1 MLLNADMSRRVVIDT
16 EEAPWMDSPLPGVQR
31 RMLERDGDEVARA
44 TSIVRYA
51 PGSRFAEHT
60 HGLGEEFLVLEGVFS
75 DEHGNYPAGSY
86 VRNPPGSRHRP
97 RSGGGCTLFVK
108 LRQMD
113 PDDRCS
119 VRIDTAGASWSQ
131 GTEEGLLV
139 MPLHSTERESVSL
152 VKLEPGTRLGRH
164 DHPKWRGDLGA
175 RRRPRGRPRRLPQ
188 RDLAAKPSGQR
199 ARAAKPRRLRL
210 LHQDRTPHRELIPR
224 PRPSERVSAS
234 AARLSAEARPGL
246 G

>member
-1 MLLNADMSRRVVIDT
+1 MLLNTDIAQRVVIET

-51 PGSRFAEHT
+51 PGSRFAEHS

-75 DEHGNYPAGSY
+75 DEHGDYPAGTY

-97 RSGGGCTLFVK
+97 RSSDGCTLFVK

-119 VRIDTAGASWSQ
+119 VRIDTAGAPWPQ
-131 GTEEGLLV
+131 GPEKGLLV

-164 DHPKWRGDLGA
+164 DHPKGEEIYVLEGVLEDDHGA
-175 RRRPRGRPRRLPQ
+175 YRKGTWLRNPPGSAHAPRS
-188 RDLAAKPSGQR
+188 RDGCVFYIKTGHLTRS
-199 ARAAKPRRLRL
+199 
-210 LHQDRTPHRELIPR
+210 
-224 PRPSERVSAS
+224 
-234 AARLSAEARPGL
+234 
-246 G
+246 

>member
-16 EEAPWMDSPLPGVQR
+16 EETPWIDSPLPGVRR

-75 DEHGNYPAGSY
+75 DEHGDYSAGTY

-97 RSGGGCTLFVK
+97 RSGSGCTLFVK

-164 DHPKWRGDLGA
+164 DHPKGEEVWVLEGVLEDDHGA
-175 RRRPRGRPRRLPQ
+175 YRKGTWLRNPPGSAHAPGS
-188 RDLAAKPSGQR
+188 RDGCAFYIKTGHLAGS
-199 ARAAKPRRLRL
+199 
-210 LHQDRTPHRELIPR
+210 
-224 PRPSERVSAS
+224 
-234 AARLSAEARPGL
+234 
-246 G
+246 

>member
-16 EEAPWMDSPLPGVQR
+16 EETPWIDSPLPGVRR

-75 DEHGNYPAGSY
+75 DEHGDYPAGTY

-97 RSGGGCTLFVK
+97 RSLDGCTLFVK

-119 VRIDTAGASWSQ
+119 VRMDTAGASWSQ

-164 DHPKWRGDLGA
+164 DHPKGEEIWVLEGVLEDDHGTYRKGTW
-175 RRRPRGRPRRLPQ
+175 
-188 RDLAAKPSGQR
+188 
-199 ARAAKPRRLRL
+199 LRN
-210 LHQDRTPHRELIPR
+210 PPG
-224 PRPSERVSAS
+224 SAH
-234 AARLSAEARPGL
+234 APGSPDGCVFYIKTGHL
-246 G
+246 TGS